1 MKIPKKNLIILSLL
15 LLITAVPRA
24 IELLNHNYLFGF
36 DQGEH
41 FLAVKKIVVDKDP
54 TLIGTEVGGQGGFFQ
69 GPGWYYLLAIP
80 FALTKG
86 NPYGGMV
93 LMFLLGSGTVI
104 AAYLLTR
111 KMFEEK
117 TALVTALLI
126 AISPAII
133 PQSRFIWP
141 PFPISFFSV
150 FLLFFIYRVLQKKE
164 KYLPLAIF
172 TVGLMAHFEIA
183 TAATLLA
190 SLVLL
195 VPILFI
201 YRLTSLRTI
210 IVSIAAFI
218 LAQFP
223 LIVFDLRN
231 NFLNTRGI
239 INLILKPAVVESSL
253 IDRFDSRI
261 DVFGNNFIATFPVG
275 EFLLPVL
282 LLVILVGVLL
292 FIRDDKNSFA
302 EKSFV
307 IYLVITPALLFLFFL
322 KYSSLMWGWW
332 ILELNIYYCFL
343 LGIVLVYLWRKT
355 SLRLFI
361 GEVLLSYI
369 IS

>member
-1 MKIPKKNLIILSLL
+1 
-15 LLITAVPRA
+15 
-24 IELLNHNYLFGF
+24 
-36 DQGEH
+36 
-41 FLAVKKIVVDKDP
+41 
-54 TLIGTEVGGQGGFFQ
+54 
-69 GPGWYYLLAIP
+69 
-80 FALTKG
+80 
-86 NPYGGMV
+86 
-93 LMFLLGSGTVI
+93 
-104 AAYLLTR
+104 
-111 KMFEEK
+111 
-117 TALVTALLI
+117 
-126 AISPAII
+126 
-133 PQSRFIWP
+133 
-141 PFPISFFSV
+141 
-150 FLLFFIYRVLQKKE
+150 LQKKE

-361 GEVLLSYI
+361 GGVLLIFIISYI
-369 IS
+369 YQTFNFYMNDFDDFGGTHKIKGKLQVIDYIYNDAEGKPFSLFIFTPPVYTYAYDYLIWWYGKNKYGYMPSKEKPRLCIYSKYWSKKSERRYCCTFEYRCCAGEGIFKATSSAF